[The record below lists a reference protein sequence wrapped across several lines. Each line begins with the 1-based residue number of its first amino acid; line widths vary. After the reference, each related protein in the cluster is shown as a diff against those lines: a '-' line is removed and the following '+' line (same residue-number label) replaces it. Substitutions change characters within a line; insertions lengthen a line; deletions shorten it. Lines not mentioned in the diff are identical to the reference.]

1 MTMSRNKTCGNSLY
15 FDVLKASEIFDRVE
29 AVINDKFISVSISQ
43 SVTKSSLNSGA
54 TSKILTIRKSFF
66 KATF

>member
-1 MTMSRNKTCGNSLY
+1 MY
-15 FDVLKASEIFDRVE
+15 FDVLKASEILESVE
-29 AVINDKFISVSISQ
+29 AVIKDKFISVSISQ

-54 TSKILTIRKSFF
+54 ISKILTILKLFF